1 LIVMSGSTNSELRA
15 SIHTKL
21 IQSGEKE
28 KLKEHLRQRLV
39 ECGWRDQLKL
49 RAKAE
54 IRQRGLDNC
63 KLEELVQDIT
73 PTARSSVPDSVKR
86 ELLVKIKE
94 FLAQQ
99 NNF

>member
-1 LIVMSGSTNSELRA
+1 MSSSGNPELRA
-15 SIHTKL
+15 SIHSKL
-21 IQSGEKE
+21 VQSGEKE

-39 ECGWRDQLKL
+39 ESGWRDQLKL

-63 KLEELVQDIT
+63 KLEDLVQDIT
-73 PTARSSVPDSVKR
+73 PTARASVPDSVKR

-99 NNF
+99 HNF